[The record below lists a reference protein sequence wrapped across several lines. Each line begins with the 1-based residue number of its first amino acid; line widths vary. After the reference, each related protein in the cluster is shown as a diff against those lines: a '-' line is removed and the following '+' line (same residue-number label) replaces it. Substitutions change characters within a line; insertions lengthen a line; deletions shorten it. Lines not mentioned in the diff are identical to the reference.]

1 MYDDMDER
9 TLAREAWED
18 DIEAFIPSFATV
30 KVTQI
35 ANMQYAAT
43 MVIDRDGDLAIRL
56 MDEDETSAME
66 FKMTELLNFDPR
78 QCVQAPW
85 EQFIGLLEVSSRFG
99 EFSELLF
106 AKVDQVRDL
115 MDEQGLPHTAKEAR
129 QHLRVIR
136 GAKQDQ

>member
-18 DIEAFIPSFATV
+18 DIEAFIPSFAKV

-106 AKVDQVRDL
+106 AKVDAVRDL
-115 MDEQGLPHTAKEAR
+115 MDEQGLPHTSKEAR

>member
-18 DIEAFIPSFATV
+18 DIDAFIPSFAKV
-30 KVTQI
+30 KVTQMT
-35 ANMQYAAT
+35 NQQYMAT

-56 MDEDETSAME
+56 MDEEETTAME

-78 QCVQAPW
+78 HCVQAPW
-85 EQFIGLLEVSSRFG
+85 EQFIGLLDISQRFAD
-99 EFSELLF
+99 FSELLL
-106 AKVDQVRDL
+106 AKVDDVRDL
-115 MDEQGLPHTAKEAR
+115 MDEQGLPMTAPAAR